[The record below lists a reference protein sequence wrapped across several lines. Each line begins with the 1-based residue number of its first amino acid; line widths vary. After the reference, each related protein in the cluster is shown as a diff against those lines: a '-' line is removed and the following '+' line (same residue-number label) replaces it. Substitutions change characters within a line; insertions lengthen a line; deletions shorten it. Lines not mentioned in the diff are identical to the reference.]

1 MNSLSPWWV
10 IPGDRYRFLKN
21 LSDRNLSL
29 TFQMIFAFW
38 KFTCTRYAKYISM
51 ATISD
56 YYHYFAIILACQF
69 ILFSSSVVSVLFALF
84 YFFLL
89 NNLFS
94 LQSKNINSHSR
105 YYIYNKHN
113 LTFFIS
119 YSRYIKF
126 ITKTNF
132 FII

>member
-1 MNSLSPWWV
+1 M
-10 IPGDRYRFLKN
+10 IPGDGYRFLKV

-29 TFQMIFAFW
+29 TFQMVFAFW
-38 KFTCTRYAKYISM
+38 NFTCTRYAKYISM

-69 ILFSSSVVSVLFALF
+69 ILLSSSVVSVLFALF

-113 LTFFIS
+113 LTFFINIFYKHFLS
-119 YSRYIKF
+119 
-126 ITKTNF
+126 TPTA
-132 FII
+132 